1 MSQYL
6 KIQEKWNC
14 HCPVSLE
21 RRAWGKD
28 KSDNTA
34 VSKVKPSP
42 AQHGWG
48 ERSEVMVGVKQQE
61 CMARLGTASW
71 HAASRRT
78 SLARTLLATDQ
89 LWRVTMSNRL
99 WLWAPK
105 GRRKEEGAGTYLR
118 SSLIFELPQCLS
130 CKESAWNAGSTSS
143 TPGLGRSSR
152 GRHGSWHQFSWL
164 KDPMDR
170 GAWSAIVA
178 KSWMWPSTHA
188 LIFASHK

>member
-89 LWRVTMSNRL
+89 FWRVTVSNRL

-105 GRRKEEGAGTYLR
+105 GRRKEQELIYVALSFLSFPSVSAVKSLPEMQEVQVRRLGWEDPLEEGTA
-118 SSLIFELPQCLS
+118 
-130 CKESAWNAGSTSS
+130 ADTSF
-143 TPGLGRSSR
+143 L
-152 GRHGSWHQFSWL
+152 
-164 KDPMDR
+164 
-170 GAWSAIVA
+170 A
-178 KSWMWPSTHA
+178 
-188 LIFASHK
+188 